1 MAITRLGGATAIT
14 GTIPQGNIANASLGA
29 VTALPGA
36 IATGKVLQVLTAT
49 DSTERTT
56 TSASY
61 VTGSNTLLINITP
74 SSSSSKVFIS
84 SSFQFKTSNVGG
96 ATTWYTLYR
105 GSTNL
110 GADMSRIFI
119 GGSSGQTA
127 MWGQSL
133 QILDSPNSTSQQ
145 TYQVYMKGDSGI
157 TSSLNN
163 NSTKGTITAF
173 EIAG

>member
-1 MAITRLGGATAIT
+1 MALTKINNNTL
-14 GTIPQGNIANASLGA
+14 SA
-29 VTALPGA
+29 VTGLPAGVG
-36 IATGKVLQVLTAT
+36 GKVLQVLTAT

-56 TSASY
+56 TSGSY

-119 GGSSGQTA
+119 GNLSGQTA
-127 MWGQSL
+127 MWSQSL

-157 TSSLNN
+157 TTSLNN